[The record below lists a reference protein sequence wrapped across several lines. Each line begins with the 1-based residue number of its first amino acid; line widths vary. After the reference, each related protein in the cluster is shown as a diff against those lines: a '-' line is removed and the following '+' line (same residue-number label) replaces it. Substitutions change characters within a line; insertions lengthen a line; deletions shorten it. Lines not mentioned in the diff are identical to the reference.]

1 MVVSTRK
8 KDYMNKY
15 NKRPEVKARKAE
27 YMRKVRSKADRE
39 AAERLVNSLLEQG
52 FENWAFDIAQER
64 APHMLVT
71 AKNRVRKRK

>member
-8 KDYMNKY
+8 KAYMKTY
-15 NKRPEVKARKAE
+15 NKKPEVKARKAA
-27 YMRKVRSKADRE
+27 YMRKVRANADLE

-52 FENWAFDIAQER
+52 FEDWAFDVAQER

>member
-1 MVVSTRK
+1 MVVSTHK
-8 KDYMNKY
+8 KNYMKGY
-15 NKRPEVKARKAE
+15 NQKPEVKARKAA
-27 YMRKVRSKADRE
+27 YMRKVRSNADRK

-52 FENWAFDIAQER
+52 FEDWAFDVAQER